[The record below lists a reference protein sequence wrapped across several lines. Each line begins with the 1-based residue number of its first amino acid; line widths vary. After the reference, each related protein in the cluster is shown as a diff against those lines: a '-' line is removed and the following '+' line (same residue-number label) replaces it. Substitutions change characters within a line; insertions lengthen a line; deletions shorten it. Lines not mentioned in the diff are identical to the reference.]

1 MNSTNLLVLPRCEGV
16 WRLRGPSN
24 ASHGQS
30 HRGRTLSVHHEDFAL
45 RPRGQVWIPTLHPRE
60 GWHTRG
66 RSEFDFVLFFVIL
79 DRLTN
84 VWSFCF
90 LSLYFSGPACWI
102 SLRGSL
108 RFFVVVVLQA
118 WAFHYILYIK
128 HSVWPH
134 RPSGAGGGP
143 HAAEQ
148 AADGH
153 PQPRSRVWDHRPTS
167 CLAPNLSNRRLWLAG
182 RSFGRQSWDFCVVL
196 GLQIVVVLNRTW
208 RLFFIN
214 KHPVCLIKELT

>member
-1 MNSTNLLVLPRCEGV
+1 MRWIPRTCLCCPDARVYDAYVVHQMHRIDKATEDALCQFIMKTLPSVLEDKCGY
-16 WRLRGPSN
+16 RLFIHGRDDIPGE
-24 ASHGQS
+24 GQS
-30 HRGRTLSVHHEDFAL
+30 L
-45 RPRGQVWIPTLHPRE
+45 
-60 GWHTRG
+60 
-66 RSEFDFVLFFVIL
+66 IL
-79 DRLTN
+79 
-84 VWSFCF
+84 FCF
-90 LSLYFSGPACWI
+90 LSFWTDLLMYEAFVFFPFLNVTFQDQLVESLWEGPWGFLLLLC
-102 SLRGSL
+102 
-108 RFFVVVVLQA
+108 
-118 WAFHYILYIK
+118 FHYILYIK

-208 RLFFIN
+208 RLF
-214 KHPVCLIKELT
+214 L